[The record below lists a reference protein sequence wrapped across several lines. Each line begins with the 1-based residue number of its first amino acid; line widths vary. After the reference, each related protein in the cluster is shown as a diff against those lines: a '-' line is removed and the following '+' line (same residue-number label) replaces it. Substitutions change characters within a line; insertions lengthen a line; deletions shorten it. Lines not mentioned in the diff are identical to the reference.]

1 MLGQVLLKKTCDPD
15 KSKCDP
21 LEKLRKKL
29 KMPDESDHIFRSD
42 GNFNDGQIYIYYLYL
57 RESFTQKQSR

>member
-29 KMPDESDHIFRSD
+29 KMPEKSHKIFRSD
-42 GNFNDGQIYIYYLYL
+42 GNFNDGQIYIYYLNL
-57 RESFTQKQSR
+57 